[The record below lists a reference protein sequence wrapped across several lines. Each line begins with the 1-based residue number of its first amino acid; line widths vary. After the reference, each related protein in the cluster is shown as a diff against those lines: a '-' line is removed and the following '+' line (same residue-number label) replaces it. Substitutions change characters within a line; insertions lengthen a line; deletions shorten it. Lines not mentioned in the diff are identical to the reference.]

1 MLLPPMHRLPGIK
14 MGQGWKKFTLLMW
27 KNWTLQ
33 RRHPIQT
40 AVEILAPVVLA
51 SLLVLI
57 RSLVAPDNFG
67 TVTTYEPFSLED
79 TNGTIF
85 SDTSIQRIIMP
96 LLKASPYAYR

>member
-1 MLLPPMHRLPGIK
+1 
-14 MGQGWKKFTLLMW
+14 MGAGWAKFVLLMW

-40 AVEILAPVVLA
+40 AVEILAPVLLA

-57 RSLVAPDNFG
+57 RSLVSPDNFD
-67 TVTTYEPFSLED
+67 TVAAFKPFPVED

-85 SDTSIQRIIMP
+85 SISEIQKIFTPI
-96 LLKASPYAYR
+96 LKASTLPLK

>member
-1 MLLPPMHRLPGIK
+1 MAG
-14 MGQGWKKFTLLMW
+14 GWAKFVLLMW

-40 AVEILAPVVLA
+40 AVEILAPVLLA

-57 RSLVAPDNFG
+57 RSLVSPDNFD
-67 TVTTYEPFSLED
+67 TVTTFKPFSVED

-85 SDTSIQRIIMP
+85 SVTEIQRIFTPI
-96 LLKASPYAYR
+96 LKASPLPQR

>member
-1 MLLPPMHRLPGIK
+1 MM

-40 AVEILAPVVLA
+40 AVEILAPVLLA

-57 RSLVAPDNFG
+57 RSLVAPDNFDK
-67 TVTTYEPFSLED
+67 VTTYEPFSVED
-79 TNGTIF
+79 THGTIF
-85 SDTSIQRIIMP
+85 SDTAIQRIVMP
-96 LLKASPYAYR
+96 LIKASPYVDRYVD

>member
-1 MLLPPMHRLPGIK
+1 
-14 MGQGWKKFTLLMW
+14 MGVGWKKFTLLMW

-40 AVEILAPVVLA
+40 AVEILAPVLLA

-57 RSLVAPDNFG
+57 RSLVAPENFD
-67 TVTTYEPFSLED
+67 TITTYEPFSVED

-85 SDTSIQRIIMP
+85 SETAIQKIFMP
-96 LLKASPYAYR
+96 FIKASPYAYK

>member
-1 MLLPPMHRLPGIK
+1 MYRLPLTT
-14 MGQGWKKFTLLMW
+14 MGRGWTKFVLLMW

-40 AVEILAPVVLA
+40 AVEILAPVLLA

-57 RSLVAPDNFG
+57 RSLVSPESFDTA
-67 TVTTYEPFSLED
+67 TEYTPFSVED

-85 SDTSIQRIIMP
+85 SFTGIQRIFTPILRSSP
-96 LLKASPYAYR
+96 LPNR